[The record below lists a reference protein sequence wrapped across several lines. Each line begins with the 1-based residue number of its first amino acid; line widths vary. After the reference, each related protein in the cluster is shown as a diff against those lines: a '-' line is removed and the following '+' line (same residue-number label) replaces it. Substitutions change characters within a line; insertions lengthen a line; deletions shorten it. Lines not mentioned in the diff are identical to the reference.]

1 MDLTQKL
8 IELSEK
14 GYEDITLSESN
25 LVKLIGQVSH
35 EFPLLVG
42 DKKMWI
48 HLKPGKD
55 ILVETDIGVNG
66 ISLPIE

>member
-25 LVKLIGQVSH
+25 LVKLIKQVSH

-42 DKKMWI
+42 DKKMWV
-48 HLKPGKD
+48 HLSPGD
-55 ILVETDIGVNG
+55 GILVETDIGENG